1 MRKIIVSLLIVV
13 VGVALVFG
21 VASRTGSAQHAPRPT
36 IAQSDKPPAFP
47 LSRIEDMLIEFP
59 LPKGEEK
66 YASIDG
72 RKMHKYV
79 VEQAAI
85 SKRYRDAG
93 HPKYWGA
100 SSARRR
106 TLRTPNGSLER

>member
-1 MRKIIVSLLIVV
+1 MNWRQHMRKIIVNLLAV

-21 VASRTGSAQHAPRPT
+21 VASRTGNAQRAPAPRPT
-36 IAQSDKPPAFP
+36 ISQSDTPPAFP
-47 LSRIEDMLIEFP
+47 LKRIEDMFIQFP
-59 LPKGEEK
+59 IPRGEEK

-93 HPKYWGA
+93 HPKYWGRIIG
-100 SSARRR
+100 SSADA
-106 TLRTPNGSLER
+106 E